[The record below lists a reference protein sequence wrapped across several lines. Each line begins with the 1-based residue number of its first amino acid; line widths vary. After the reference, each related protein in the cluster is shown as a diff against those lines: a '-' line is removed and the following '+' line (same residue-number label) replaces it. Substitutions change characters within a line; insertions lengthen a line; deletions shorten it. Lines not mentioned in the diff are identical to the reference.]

1 MTDPVN
7 LSETFASAHD
17 DADVIPEVAESSS
30 FADSFGEG
38 MSSLGSALKEQAS
51 QAVRAMGAASPEM
64 GDQAR
69 RVVAKMA
76 EIGEQVSKRELTP
89 DSGEIALNNY
99 IHALQLY
106 GEALSNKAKV
116 ESYVRGMRM
125 LETGKKV
132 LFSLLRMGL
141 ESAFPGTGAILT
153 GLAAI
158 AAE

>member
-7 LSETFASAHD
+7 LAETFASAHD

-30 FADSFGEG
+30 FIDSFVEG

-51 QAVRAMGAASPEM
+51 QAITAMKAASPEM
-64 GDQAR
+64 GKQASK
-69 RVVAKMA
+69 VVARMA
-76 EIGEQVSKRELTP
+76 SIGEQVNKRELTP

-106 GEALSNKAKV
+106 GEALSNREKV
-116 ESYVRGMRM
+116 EAYVRGMRM

-141 ESAFPGTGAILT
+141 ESAFPGTGVILS